1 MDLERNTFISSLEK
15 FTSLNSLR
23 EIKQKNVGAIRTM
36 ITIAQEDGN
45 FLQDSWVHVLK
56 LCILYLSA
64 QVLRCFSLLERLHL
78 IGSGVKEEALTL
90 PETPADTAK
99 TLTFLLIVLTAAV
112 EHPGKEIRSL

>member
-56 LCILYLSA
+56 LTVFFISVLRYYDASPSWSDCILLA
-64 QVLRCFSLLERLHL
+64 LE
-78 IGSGVKEEALTL
+78 
-90 PETPADTAK
+90 
-99 TLTFLLIVLTAAV
+99 
-112 EHPGKEIRSL
+112 